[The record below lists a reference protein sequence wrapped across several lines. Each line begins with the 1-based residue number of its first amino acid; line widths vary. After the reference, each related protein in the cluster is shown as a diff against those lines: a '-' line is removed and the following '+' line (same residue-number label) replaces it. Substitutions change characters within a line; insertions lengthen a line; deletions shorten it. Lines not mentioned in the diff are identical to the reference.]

1 MDLSKLM
8 LLPLGFIALVG
19 ACVPYPT
26 DPYGGPARSK
36 DKPDSQQTLTTEE
49 QKQLDESRAR
59 LKRQQDALANDDNQ
73 SSGDDTTTDTT
84 TAPKPKKTNYPTAA
98 AVPGKAGFVFNP
110 YTHSIVDVKGIAS
123 GKLVKDPED
132 ADPTHKFRVP

>member
-1 MDLSKLM
+1 MDLSKIM

-26 DPYGGPARSK
+26 DPYGGSARAK

-59 LKRQQDALANDDNQ
+59 LKRQQDAEANGDNQ
-73 SSGDDTTTDTT
+73 SNGDDTT
-84 TAPKPKKTNYPTAA
+84 TAPKPKKTNYPTAS
-98 AVPGKAGFVFNP
+98 AVPGKTGFVFNP

>member
-1 MDLSKLM
+1 MDLSKIM

-26 DPYGGPARSK
+26 DPFGGPARPK
-36 DKPDSQQTLTTEE
+36 DKPDSQQTLTPEE

-59 LKRQQDALANDDNQ
+59 LKRQQDAEANGDNL
-73 SSGDDTTTDTT
+73 SNGEDTTI
-84 TAPKPKKTNYPTAA
+84 APKPKKTNYPTAS

>member
-1 MDLSKLM
+1 M

-19 ACVPYPT
+19 ACVPYPLEVYRDT
-26 DPYGGPARSK
+26 RPEA
-36 DKPDSQQTLTTEE
+36 KPDDQQSLTDEE
-49 QKQLDESRAR
+49 QRQLDESRER
-59 LKRQQDALANDDNQ
+59 LKRQQDELANSDNQ
-73 SSGDDTTTDTT
+73 GGGDNTTSST
-84 TAPKPKKTNYPTAA
+84 PKPNKPNYPTAS

-110 YTHSIVDVKGIAS
+110 YTHSIVDVKGIGS

>member
-1 MDLSKLM
+1 MDLSKIM

-19 ACVPYPT
+19 ACVPYPA
-26 DPYGGPARSK
+26 DQYGRPVRPEA
-36 DKPDSQQTLTTEE
+36 KPDSQQSLTDEE
-49 QKQLDESRAR
+49 QRQLDESRDR
-59 LKRQQDALANDDNQ
+59 LRRQQDAEASNNNQ
-73 SSGDDTTTDTT
+73 SSGNNTTTP
-84 TAPKPKKTNYPTAA
+84 PKPKKTNYPTAS

-110 YTHSIVDVKGIAS
+110 YTHSIVDVKGIGS